1 MKARLAL
8 WGWPGKCCA
17 RFKPP
22 ASGGETNGK
31 SMKKLALLTLGC
43 LLTFQLTALAEPA
56 PADQKWLEAVKTMV
70 INGETKISTPS
81 QERVDL
87 LKEWAAKNGYSVQVA
102 KTERGFR
109 LDVSRRLAKN

>member
-1 MKARLAL
+1 
-8 WGWPGKCCA
+8 
-17 RFKPP
+17 
-22 ASGGETNGK
+22 
-31 SMKKLALLTLGC
+31 MKKLALLTLGC

>member
-1 MKARLAL
+1 VCSSDL
-8 WGWPGKCCA
+8 
-17 RFKPP
+17 
-22 ASGGETNGK
+22 
-31 SMKKLALLTLGC
+31 
-43 LLTFQLTALAEPA
+43 LLTFQLTALAELA

-70 INGETKISTPS
+70 INGEAMISTPS

-87 LKEWAAKNGYSVQVA
+87 LKEWAAKNGYSVQVT